1 MANTKTDLI
10 DANGKRINRTR
21 AIHQAQ
27 SNVGQ
32 IYRFGKNW
40 KFNRWDEKLEAWRE
54 SIPKPYAE
62 TVADR
67 SQVLLDEACRYLG
80 VDRVVYGGG
89 KWEQY
94 VPAK

>member
-1 MANTKTDLI
+1 MANTETNLAALK
-10 DANGKRINRTR
+10 GKRINRTR
-21 AIHQAQ
+21 AIRHAQ
-27 SNVGQ
+27 GNVGQ
-32 IYRFGKNW
+32 ICRFGKGW
-40 KFNRWDEKLEAWRE
+40 KFNRWDEELERWRE
-54 SIPKPYAE
+54 SIPKPYAQ

-80 VDRVVYGGG
+80 VDRVVYRGG